1 MQTIGML
8 GGMSWESTALYYRS
22 INELVRQALGGLHS
36 AKIVMHSV
44 DFHTIEAL
52 QRAAQWDQAGAL
64 LGQAAQGLQQAGA
77 DFIIICTNTMHRVA
91 PQISHHIDIPI
102 LHLAD
107 ATAARLKQAGFDSVG
122 LLGTAYT
129 MEQDFYIQRIEA
141 QGIQVV
147 VPSSAER
154 DEVSRIIF
162 SELCVGVV
170 TTSSRHYYLQVIE
183 SMGRQGVQAVIQ
195 GCTEIAL
202 LVQPRHTHMP
212 LFDTTLIH
220 AEEAVKRAL
229 A

>member
-122 LLGTAYT
+122 LLARP
-129 MEQDFYIQRIEA
+129 ILWNRIFIYSA
-141 QGIQVV
+141 SRRKVYRLLSPV
-147 VPSSAER
+147 RPSVMR
-154 DEVSRIIF
+154 
-162 SELCVGVV
+162 
-170 TTSSRHYYLQVIE
+170 
-183 SMGRQGVQAVIQ
+183 
-195 GCTEIAL
+195 
-202 LVQPRHTHMP
+202 
-212 LFDTTLIH
+212 
-220 AEEAVKRAL
+220 
-229 A
+229 